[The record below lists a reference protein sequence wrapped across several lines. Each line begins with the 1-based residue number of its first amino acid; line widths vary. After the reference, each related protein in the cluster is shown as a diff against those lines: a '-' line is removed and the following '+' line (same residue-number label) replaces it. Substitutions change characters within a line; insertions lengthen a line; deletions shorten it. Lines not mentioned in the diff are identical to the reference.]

1 MEKTITINTNYA
13 RIALMLLAF
22 NFILTGYAI
31 KTIADLPRQGEV
43 ETEAVEQVA
52 SKTEKTTE

>member
-22 NFILTGYAI
+22 NFVLTGYAI
-31 KTIADLPRQGEV
+31 KTIADLPRQGEEIGRAHV
-43 ETEAVEQVA
+43 
-52 SKTEKTTE
+52 

>member
-43 ETEAVEQVA
+43 ETETVEQVA
-52 SKTEKTTE
+52 SNTEETTE

>member
-31 KTIADLPRQGEV
+31 KTIVDLPREGEV
-43 ETEAVEQVA
+43 ETETVEQVA
-52 SKTEKTTE
+52 SNTEETTE

>member
-22 NFILTGYAI
+22 NFLLTGYAI
-31 KTIADLPRQGEV
+31 KTIADLPREGEV
-43 ETEAVEQVA
+43 DAEQVEQVA
-52 SKTEKTTE
+52 VNAEQATE